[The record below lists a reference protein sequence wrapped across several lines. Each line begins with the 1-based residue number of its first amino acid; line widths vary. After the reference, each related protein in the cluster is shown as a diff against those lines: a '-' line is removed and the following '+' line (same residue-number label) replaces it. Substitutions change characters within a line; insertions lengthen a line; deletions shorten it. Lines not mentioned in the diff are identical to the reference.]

1 MKKDNSFNKST
12 VVRVL
17 SYIKNGHKLEMIFSS
32 LCIII
37 NSLVGVAAS
46 LFLKNLIDDYIS
58 PLLLSQVADYSNLLF
73 AIIKIG
79 IIFLI
84 GIIASFIS
92 SVLMNNMAQSILK
105 KIREEMFEHMEKL
118 PIKYFDEHTH
128 GEVMSYY
135 TNDIDAMEG
144 FFTQSIS
151 QIISTIITII
161 SVFFTMIAL
170 NVPLT
175 LVVILTISFMYFV
188 LGKISG
194 KSGKYF
200 RENQEAIA
208 KINGYIEEMMNG
220 EKVIKVFNHEKKTEE
235 EFDKINEYWYETN
248 NNANKYANILMPIMG
263 NLTVL
268 QYVIISIVGGLFAIK
283 GYSEIT
289 LGLIASFLQLS
300 KSFSQPVSRLAQ
312 QVNKIVL
319 AFAGANRIFELL
331 DEDVEVDNGYITLVN
346 VKEVNNEL
354 VETKEKTNMW
364 AFKDKKNNSYIRLL
378 GDVRFEDVS
387 FGYKEKL
394 VLKNVSLYAKPGQ
407 KIALVGA
414 TGAGKTTIANLT
426 NRFYDIN
433 NGKIIYDGI
442 DIKKIKKSD
451 LRKSIGIVLQDTN
464 LFTGTI
470 LENIKYGNPNA
481 TIEEVISAAKL
492 ANAHNFIE
500 RLPDGYNTKITNNG
514 ASLSQGQR
522 QLISIAR
529 VALINPPVMIL
540 DEATS
545 SIDTRTEK
553 IVQDGM
559 DKLMKDR
566 TVFVIAHRL
575 STIQNAKAILVM
587 DKGEIIERGTH
598 KELLE
603 QKGIYYELYTGK
615 YELD

>member
-188 LGKISG
+188 LGKISR

-603 QKGIYYELYTGK
+603 QKGVYYELYTGK

>member
-442 DIKKIKKSD
+442 DIKKIRKSD

-603 QKGIYYELYTGK
+603 QKGVYYELYTGK

>member
-1 MKKDNSFNKST
+1 MNKKNDFNKST
-12 VVRVL
+12 VTRVL
-17 SYIKNGHKLEMIFSS
+17 SYIKNGHKLEMILSCI
-32 LCIII
+32 CIII
-37 NSLVGVAAS
+37 NSLVGVAGS
-46 LFLKNLIDDYIS
+46 LFIKNLIDDYIT
-58 PLLLSQVADYSNLLF
+58 PLIISNKLDYSSLLF
-73 AIIKIG
+73 AIVRIA
-79 IIFLI
+79 IIFI
-84 GIIASFIS
+84 VGIIASLLSNI
-92 SVLMNNMAQSILK
+92 LMNNMAQAILK

-128 GEVMSYY
+128 GEIMSYY

-151 QIISTIITII
+151 QIISTFITII
-161 SVFFTMIAL
+161 SVFIAMLIL
-170 NVPLT
+170 NIPLT
-175 LVVILTISFMYFV
+175 IVVLVTVSFMYFV
-188 LGKISG
+188 LGKISK

-200 RENQEAIA
+200 KENQESIA

-220 EKVIKVFNHEKKTEE
+220 QKVIKVFNHEEKIEE
-235 EFDKINEYWYETN
+235 EFDKLNEKWFETN
-248 NNANKYANILMPIMG
+248 NNANKFANILMPIMA
-263 NLTVL
+263 NLSVL
-268 QYVIISIVGGLFAIK
+268 QYVIIAVIGGFFVVK
-283 GYSEIT
+283 GYTNVT

-312 QVNKIVL
+312 QINRIVM
-319 AFAGANRIFELL
+319 AFAGANRIFNFL
-331 DEDVEVDNGYITLVN
+331 DEDVEVDEGTITLVN
-346 VKEVNNEL
+346 VKEINKEL
-354 VETKEKTNMW
+354 VETNEVTNMW
-364 AFKDKKNNSYIRLL
+364 AFKDEKNNSYVRLL

-394 VLKNVSLYAKPGQ
+394 VLKNISLYAKPGQ

-414 TGAGKTTIANLT
+414 TGAGKTTIANLL
-426 NRFYDIN
+426 NRFYDID
-433 NGKIIYDGI
+433 NGKIIFDGI
-442 DIKKIKKSD
+442 DIKKIKKED

-470 LENIKYGNPNA
+470 LENIKYSNPEA
-481 TIEEVISAAKL
+481 TMEEVISASKL
-492 ANAHNFIE
+492 ANAHSFIE

-514 ASLSQGQR
+514 NNLSQGQR

-529 VALINPPVMIL
+529 VALANPPVMIL

-559 DKLMKDR
+559 DKLMKNR

-575 STIQNAKAILVM
+575 STVQNSKAILVM

-598 KELLE
+598 NELLDK
-603 QKGIYYELYTGK
+603 KGVYYELYTGK

>member
-1 MKKDNSFNKST
+1 MNKKNDFNKST
-12 VVRVL
+12 VTRVL
-17 SYIKNGHKLEMIFSS
+17 SYIKNGHKLEMILSCI
-32 LCIII
+32 CIII
-37 NSLVGVAAS
+37 NSLVGVAGS
-46 LFLKNLIDDYIS
+46 LFIKNLIDDYIT
-58 PLLLSQVADYSNLLF
+58 PLIISNKLDYSSLMF
-73 AIIKIG
+73 AIVRIA
-79 IIFLI
+79 IIFI
-84 GIIASFIS
+84 VGIIASLLSNI
-92 SVLMNNMAQSILK
+92 LMNNMAQAILK

-128 GEVMSYY
+128 GEIMSYY

-151 QIISTIITII
+151 QIISTFITII
-161 SVFFTMIAL
+161 SVFIAMLIL
-170 NVPLT
+170 NIPLT
-175 LVVILTISFMYFV
+175 IVVLVTVSFMYFV
-188 LGKISG
+188 LGKISK

-200 RENQEAIA
+200 KQNQESIA

-220 EKVIKVFNHEKKTEE
+220 QKVIKVFNHEEKIEE
-235 EFDKINEYWYETN
+235 EFDKLNEKWFETN
-248 NNANKYANILMPIMG
+248 NNANKFANILMPIMA
-263 NLTVL
+263 NLSVL
-268 QYVIISIVGGLFAIK
+268 QYVIIAVIGGFFVVK
-283 GYSEIT
+283 GYTNVT

-312 QVNKIVL
+312 QINRIVM
-319 AFAGANRIFELL
+319 AFAGANRIFNFL
-331 DEDVEVDNGYITLVN
+331 DEDVEVDEGTITLVN
-346 VKEVNNEL
+346 VKEINKEL
-354 VETKEKTNMW
+354 VETNEVTNMW
-364 AFKDKKNNSYIRLL
+364 AFKDEKNNSYVRLL

-394 VLKNVSLYAKPGQ
+394 VLKNISLYAKPGQ

-414 TGAGKTTIANLT
+414 TGAGKTTIANLL
-426 NRFYDIN
+426 NRFYDID
-433 NGKIIYDGI
+433 NGKIIFDGI
-442 DIKKIKKSD
+442 DIKKIKKED

-470 LENIKYGNPNA
+470 LENIKYSNPEA
-481 TIEEVISAAKL
+481 TMEEVISASKL
-492 ANAHNFIE
+492 ANAHSFIE

-514 ASLSQGQR
+514 NNLSQGQR

-529 VALINPPVMIL
+529 VALANPPVMIL

-559 DKLMKDR
+559 DKLMKNR

-575 STIQNAKAILVM
+575 STVQNSKAILVM

-598 KELLE
+598 NELLDK
-603 QKGIYYELYTGK
+603 KGVYYELYTGK

>member
-603 QKGIYYELYTGK
+603 QKGVYYELYTGK

>member
-1 MKKDNSFNKST
+1 MNKKNDFNKST
-12 VVRVL
+12 VTRVL
-17 SYIKNGHKLEMIFSS
+17 SYIKNGHKLEMILSCI
-32 LCIII
+32 CIII
-37 NSLVGVAAS
+37 NSLVGVAGS
-46 LFLKNLIDDYIS
+46 LFIKNLIDDYIT
-58 PLLLSQVADYSNLLF
+58 PLLISNKLDYSSLMF
-73 AIIKIG
+73 AIVRIA
-79 IIFLI
+79 IIFI
-84 GIIASFIS
+84 VGIIASLLSNI
-92 SVLMNNMAQSILK
+92 LMNNMAQAILK

-128 GEVMSYY
+128 GEIMSYY

-151 QIISTIITII
+151 QIISTFITII
-161 SVFFTMIAL
+161 SVFIAMLIL
-170 NVPLT
+170 NIPLT
-175 LVVILTISFMYFV
+175 IVVLVTVSFMYFV
-188 LGKISG
+188 LGKISK

-200 RENQEAIA
+200 KENQESIA

-220 EKVIKVFNHEKKTEE
+220 QKVIKVFNHEEKIEE
-235 EFDKINEYWYETN
+235 EFDKLNEKWFETN
-248 NNANKYANILMPIMG
+248 NNANKFANILMPIMA
-263 NLTVL
+263 NLSVL
-268 QYVIISIVGGLFAIK
+268 QYVIIAVIGGFFVVK
-283 GYSEIT
+283 GYTNVT

-312 QVNKIVL
+312 QINRIVM
-319 AFAGANRIFELL
+319 AFAGANRIFNFL
-331 DEDVEVDNGYITLVN
+331 DEDVEVDEGTITLVN
-346 VKEVNNEL
+346 VKEINKEL
-354 VETKEKTNMW
+354 VETNEVTNMW
-364 AFKDKKNNSYIRLL
+364 AFKDEKNNSYVRLL

-394 VLKNVSLYAKPGQ
+394 VLKNISLYAKPGQ

-414 TGAGKTTIANLT
+414 TGAGKTTIANLL
-426 NRFYDIN
+426 NRFYDID
-433 NGKIIYDGI
+433 NGKIIFDGI
-442 DIKKIKKSD
+442 DIKKIKKED

-470 LENIKYGNPNA
+470 LENIKYSNPEA
-481 TIEEVISAAKL
+481 TMEEVISASKL
-492 ANAHNFIE
+492 ANAHSFIE

-514 ASLSQGQR
+514 NNLSQGQR

-529 VALINPPVMIL
+529 VALANPPVMIL

-559 DKLMKDR
+559 DKLMKNR

-575 STIQNAKAILVM
+575 STVQNSKAILVM

-598 KELLE
+598 NELLDK
-603 QKGIYYELYTGK
+603 KGVYYELYTGK

>member
-220 EKVIKVFNHEKKTEE
+220 EKAIKVFNHEKKTEE

-603 QKGIYYELYTGK
+603 QKGVYYELYTGK

>member
-1 MKKDNSFNKST
+1 MNKKNDFNKST
-12 VVRVL
+12 VTRVL
-17 SYIKNGHKLEMIFSS
+17 SYIKNGHKLEMILSCI
-32 LCIII
+32 CIII
-37 NSLVGVAAS
+37 NSLVGVAGS
-46 LFLKNLIDDYIS
+46 LFIKNLIDDYIT
-58 PLLLSQVADYSNLLF
+58 PLIISNKLDYSSLLF
-73 AIIKIG
+73 AIVRIG
-79 IIFLI
+79 IIFI
-84 GIIASFIS
+84 VGIIASLLSNI
-92 SVLMNNMAQSILK
+92 LMNNMAQAILK

-128 GEVMSYY
+128 GEIMSYY

-151 QIISTIITII
+151 QIISTFITII
-161 SVFFTMIAL
+161 SVFIAMLIL
-170 NVPLT
+170 NIPLT
-175 LVVILTISFMYFV
+175 IVVLVTVSFMYFV
-188 LGKISG
+188 LGKISK
-194 KSGKYF
+194 KSGIYF
-200 RENQEAIA
+200 KENQESIA

-220 EKVIKVFNHEKKTEE
+220 QKVIKVFNHEEKIEE
-235 EFDKINEYWYETN
+235 EFDKLNEKWFETN
-248 NNANKYANILMPIMG
+248 NNANKFANILMPIMA
-263 NLTVL
+263 NLSVL
-268 QYVIISIVGGLFAIK
+268 QYVIIAIIGGFFVVK
-283 GYSEIT
+283 GYTNVT

-312 QVNKIVL
+312 QINRIVM
-319 AFAGANRIFELL
+319 AFAGANRIFNFL
-331 DEDVEVDNGYITLVN
+331 DEDVEVDEGTITLVN
-346 VKEVNNEL
+346 VKEINKEL
-354 VETKEKTNMW
+354 VETNEVTNMW
-364 AFKDKKNNSYIRLL
+364 AFKDEKNNSYVRLL

-394 VLKNVSLYAKPGQ
+394 VLKNISLYAKPGQ

-414 TGAGKTTIANLT
+414 TGAGKTTIANLL
-426 NRFYDIN
+426 NRFYDID
-433 NGKIIYDGI
+433 NGKIIFDGI
-442 DIKKIKKSD
+442 DIKKIKKED

-470 LENIKYGNPNA
+470 LENIKYSNPEA
-481 TIEEVISAAKL
+481 TMEEVISASKL
-492 ANAHNFIE
+492 ANAHSFIE

-514 ASLSQGQR
+514 NNLSQGQR

-529 VALINPPVMIL
+529 VALANPPVMIL

-559 DKLMKDR
+559 DKLMKNR

-575 STIQNAKAILVM
+575 STVQNSKAILVM

-598 KELLE
+598 NELLDK
-603 QKGIYYELYTGK
+603 KGVYYELYTGK

>member
-540 DEATS
+540 DEGTS

-603 QKGIYYELYTGK
+603 QKGVYYELYTGK